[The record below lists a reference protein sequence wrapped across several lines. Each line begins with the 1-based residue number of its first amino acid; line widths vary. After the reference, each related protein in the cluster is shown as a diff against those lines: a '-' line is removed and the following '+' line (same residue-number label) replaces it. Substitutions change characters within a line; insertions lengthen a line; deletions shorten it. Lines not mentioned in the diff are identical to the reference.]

1 MSLEFASRNVVKE
14 LKFFLMNE
22 SESLREIA
30 EARVLQAESDAVRA
44 VEAAWGSDLTH
55 LLDGCQVELN
65 QLGEAWSAAIVEAT
79 RDFVA
84 QIDDID
90 DAASQERR
98 DVLHDAIYKTT
109 TLLKALPHHFAN
121 LALCEAHKAAAQVE
135 ALGAALH
142 KRKTDTRSREL
153 QLLEQCSSVPENVRN
168 ALDVGAKERCHT
180 GTHKQH

>member
-1 MSLEFASRNVVKE
+1 
-14 LKFFLMNE
+14 MNE
-22 SESLREIA
+22 LGSLREIA
-30 EARVLQAESDAVRA
+30 EARVLQAESEAARA
-44 VEAAWGSDLTH
+44 EETAWGSELTR

-65 QLGEAWSAAIVEAT
+65 RLGEAWSAVVVDAT

-98 DVLHDAIYKTT
+98 DVLRDAIYKTT

-121 LALCEAHKAAAQVE
+121 LATCEAHKAAAQVE

-142 KRKTDTRSREL
+142 NRKTDTRSREL
-153 QLLEQCSSVPENVRN
+153 RLLEQCSSVPENVRN
-168 ALDVGAKERCHT
+168 SLDVGGKELCHT
-180 GTHKQH
+180 GTHKQHQGTLRSKGSA

>member
-1 MSLEFASRNVVKE
+1 
-14 LKFFLMNE
+14 MNE